1 MFRFALEKPVILL
14 VAILIIGLFGLA
26 SIFRVPIQMVPD
38 LDPRIITVDTRWPG
52 ATPQDI
58 EKEILVEQEEYLRS
72 ITGLDHMYSKASF
85 GRATIELE
93 FPFGMD
99 INEALILVNNALSQV
114 PDYPENVDEP
124 RVTADSFSSNGF
136 MYFGVQTAAG
146 SDRKIQT
153 EKDWVEDNIK
163 TRLERVSGVSSVQ
176 TFGGVDRQ
184 IHIHLNPAEL
194 SARGLTV
201 IDVRNAIRTRNRDIS
216 GGDMDFGKRRYLL
229 RTLGRFQNLEQLSN
243 LVITEKNGA
252 FIRLKD
258 VATVAMASEEIRNFG
273 TSGGNPIITLII
285 SRQAGSN
292 VIAVKQRVL
301 EAVAVLNNGLLK
313 ERGLSIVLY
322 SEDARYV
329 ERATST
335 VIKNLTI
342 GGLLAIGVLLLF
354 LRSVS
359 ATLIG
364 ALGIPVCILA
374 AFLGLSLAGRSI
386 NVISL
391 AGIAFAI
398 GMTLDNS
405 IVALENIARHLSMGK
420 SRFEAA
426 LEGIKEVWPAILAS
440 TLTTVMVFLPVVFL
454 KMEAGQLYS
463 DIAIAISASILMS
476 MLVAITLIP
485 AASSRLLNLR
495 EVGKDNSLLGRLLK
509 RTTHFGELVAKRL
522 LSTTAWLLKRT
533 TRQIWAL
540 IATLCI
546 TLSILF
552 FMVPAAEYLPEG
564 EEAKI
569 FARMFAP
576 PGYNIQTM
584 MDVMEKI
591 NPEYSGQMN
600 ASVEGYEQGNTD
612 IPPLASHFA
621 LVRPGLMIFISEPT
635 NSDHTPA
642 LIEATTQRFQSIP
655 GMRSFVVRGSIFSDN
670 RGGTRSINIELTGR
684 NLETLYATSLKVLGK
699 AGELF
704 DGAQLNADPPPP
716 TLNMSQPIARMIPN
730 WERAAELNIGQDELG
745 YSIWAYS
752 DGAFVDEFFFD
763 DEKIDMY
770 LFAARGTV
778 NQPADLENLMLYTAG
793 GQRVPVSAVARIEET
808 VGTSDISRVDGMR
821 TVTLQVVP
829 PRSIALESAVSIV
842 KTDLLER
849 LRNEKIIP
857 PEITVDIT
865 GATSQLEET
874 RSAMGG
880 NFMLAILIAYLL
892 LVAVFSHWG
901 YPLIIMVTVPIG
913 IGGGIVGLWLFNL
926 VGNNLNWVGLQS
938 LHQPF
943 DVITML
949 GFLILI
955 GTVVNNPILIVER
968 SVKNLSEK
976 GMAIQQAIREAIQ
989 VRLRPVMMSTIT
1001 TVFGLSPLVLLPG
1014 AGSELYRGL
1023 GAIVLFGLLFS
1034 SIVTLTILPVILS
1047 LVFHVRERVLAQ
1059 GWKKTLSGV
1068 KGPK

>member
-1 MFRFALEKPVILL
+1 MFRFALEKPIVLL
-14 VAILIIGLFGLA
+14 VGILILSLFGLA
-26 SIFRVPIQMVPD
+26 SVFRVPIQMIPD
-38 LDPRIITVDTRWPG
+38 LDPRIISVETRWPG

-58 EKEILVEQEEYLRS
+58 EKEILIEQEEYLRN
-72 ITGLDHMYSKASF
+72 ITGLEHMYSNAAF
-85 GRATIELE
+85 GRASIELE

-114 PDYPENVDEP
+114 PGYPENVDEP
-124 RVTADSFSSNGF
+124 RVTADSFSNNAF
-136 MYFGVQTAAG
+136 MYFGLKVIDG
-146 SDRKIQT
+146 SGRT
-153 EKDWVEDNIK
+153 VGMERDWIEDNVKPRI
-163 TRLERVSGVSSVQ
+163 ERTPGVSSARI
-176 TFGGVDRQ
+176 FGGADRQ
-184 IHIHLNPAEL
+184 IHVRLDPTEL
-194 SARGLTV
+194 SARGLSV
-201 IDVRNAIRTRNRDIS
+201 FDVRNAIRTRNRDVS

-229 RTLGRFQNLEQLSN
+229 RTLGRFQNLEQLNN
-243 LVITEKNGA
+243 LIIAERDGA

-258 VATVAMASEEIRNFG
+258 VGSAMMANEEMRSYAMIAG
-273 TSGGNPIITLII
+273 EPVVSL
-285 SRQAGSN
+285 SVSKEVGSN
-292 VIAVKQRVL
+292 VIEVKRNVLAAVAALNDGILKQRGL
-301 EAVAVLNNGLLK
+301 FMQLN
-313 ERGLSIVLY
+313 

-329 ERATST
+329 ERSVAT

-342 GGLLAIGVLLLF
+342 GGILAVGVLLLF

-364 ALGIPVCILA
+364 ALGIPICILA
-374 AFLGLSLAGRSI
+374 AFLGLSIAGRSI
-386 NVISL
+386 NVISM

-405 IVALENIARHLSMGK
+405 IVALENITRHLSLGK
-420 SRFEAA
+420 DRFAAA
-426 LEGIKEVWPAILAS
+426 LEGIREVWPAILAS
-440 TLTTVMVFLPVVFL
+440 TLTTVMVFLPVIFL

-463 DIAIAISASILMS
+463 DIAVAISASIMMS

-495 EVGKDNSLLGRLLK
+495 EVGKDTSLLG
-509 RTTHFGELVAKRL
+509 H
-522 LSTTAWLLKRT
+522 LLKRT
-533 TRQIWAL
+533 TRFGQAVAARLLAITSWLLKRTSRQLSAL
-540 IATLCI
+540 AVTLGV
-546 TLSILF
+546 TLSILLL
-552 FMVPAAEYLPEG
+552 MVPAAEYLPEG

-569 FARMFAP
+569 FARMLAP
-576 PGYNIQTM
+576 PGYNIETM
-584 MDVMEKI
+584 LDIWEKVD
-591 NPEYSGQMN
+591 PEFSSRTKTEEAYREGSGE
-600 ASVEGYEQGNTD
+600 V
-612 IPPLASHFA
+612 PPLATHFS
-621 LVRPGLMIFISEPT
+621 LIRPGSMLFVTEPSSSEY
-635 NSDHTPA
+635 TPV
-642 LIEATTQRFQSIP
+642 LIDAVTERFQAIP
-655 GMRSFVVRGSIFSDN
+655 GMRSFAVRGSIFSDN

-684 NLETLYATSLKVLGK
+684 NLEILYATALKVLGE

-716 TLNMSQPIARMIPN
+716 TLNMSQPIARLVPD
-730 WERAAELNIGQDELG
+730 WERAAEMNIGQDELG

-752 DGAFVDEFFFD
+752 DGAFVDEFFLD

-770 LFAARGTV
+770 LFAAQGTV
-778 NQPADLENLMLYTAG
+778 NRPADLENIMLYTPD

-808 VGTSDISRVDGMR
+808 VGTSNISRVDGMR
-821 TVTLQVVP
+821 TVTLQVLP
-829 PRSIALESAVSIV
+829 PRSIALESAVAIV
-842 KTDLLER
+842 KSELLQR
-849 LRNEKIIP
+849 LKNGNIIP

-874 RSAMGG
+874 RSAMGS

-901 YPLIIMVTVPIG
+901 YPLIIMTTVPIG

-926 VGNNLNWVGLQS
+926 VGNNLNLLGLQS
-938 LHQPF
+938 IHQPF

-968 SVKNLSEK
+968 SVANLTKK
-976 GMAIQQAIREAIQ
+976 GMAIQDAIKEAIQ
-989 VRLRPVMMSTIT
+989 IRLRPVMMSTIT

-1047 LVFHVRERVLAQ
+1047 LVFHFRERLIERGWRNLLA
-1059 GWKKTLSGV
+1059 GSRR
-1068 KGPK
+1068 P